1 MPDEH
6 VQPQLSFS
14 YDAKRDRWNG
24 YNLNEHATIIEE
36 HNKVEMAKRKLKA
49 EKLQEELLSGKL
61 PEGSVKVYT
70 CVTMICVSLGKCA
83 LKYFSQRYWFRCHQH
98 IPGLVI
104 QIMCE
109 SYKAWRIL
117 GTPCSHFVS

>member
-6 VQPQLSFS
+6 IQPQLSFS

-36 HNKVEMAKRKLKA
+36 HAKVEMAKRKLKA

-61 PEGSVKVYT
+61 PEGSAKVPAW
-70 CVTMICVSLGKCA
+70 VTNDMWNMCTQMLFLG
-83 LKYFSQRYWFRCHQH
+83 
-98 IPGLVI
+98 ILV
-104 QIMCE
+104 
-109 SYKAWRIL
+109 
-117 GTPCSHFVS
+117 HFN

>member
-24 YNLNEHATIIEE
+24 YNLDEHATIIEE
-36 HNKVEMAKRKLKA
+36 HTKVEMAKRKLKA

-61 PEGSVKVYT
+61 PEGSVKVYIYL
-70 CVTMICVSLGKCA
+70 CYSGMCFHGKMCTQ
-83 LKYFSQRYWFRCHQH
+83 LFFLE
-98 IPGLVI
+98 LV
-104 QIMCE
+104 QISSAYSGISNTDMCE
-109 SYKAWRIL
+109 SYRA
-117 GTPCSHFVS
+117 

>member
-6 VQPQLSFS
+6 IQPQLSFS

-36 HNKVEMAKRKLKA
+36 HAKVEMAKRKLKA

-61 PEGSVKVYT
+61 PEGSVKVRVRT
-70 CVTMICVSLGKCA
+70 WVTMICEPKCFFPGDISSLELILPAC
-83 LKYFSQRYWFRCHQH
+83 S
-98 IPGLVI
+98 
-104 QIMCE
+104 
-109 SYKAWRIL
+109 RISS
-117 GTPCSHFVS
+117 C